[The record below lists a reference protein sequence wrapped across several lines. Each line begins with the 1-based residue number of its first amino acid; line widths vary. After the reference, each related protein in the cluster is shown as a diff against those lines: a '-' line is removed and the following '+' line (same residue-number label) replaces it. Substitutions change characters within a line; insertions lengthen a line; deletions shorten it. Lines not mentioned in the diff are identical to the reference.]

1 MKINKIS
8 TKVAN
13 LINKSPKTQSF
24 LTNITENPAIFSNR
38 FNCGVNGF
46 LRPVASIA
54 IATDKMD
61 GIYGSSSSVCSSIV
75 ELITGNTILK
85 PLKKAIDTSAKNL
98 EGFGI
103 YAQNGAI
110 DRYKSVT
117 NRLSKLSLIPIN
129 TIAKYSIV
137 APMAGLMKK
146 GLKKID
152 KRFDING

>member
-13 LINKSPKTQSF
+13 FINKSPKTQNF
-24 LTNITENPAIFSNR
+24 LINIAENPANFSNK

-85 PLKKAIDTSAKNL
+85 PIKKAIDTSAENL

-103 YAQNGAI
+103 YAHNGAI

>member
-1 MKINKIS
+1 MKINKVC

-13 LINKSPKTQSF
+13 YINKSTKAQKF
-24 LTNITENPAIFSNR
+24 LTNIADNPANFSNK
-38 FNCGVNGF
+38 FNCSVNGF

-54 IATDKMD
+54 VATDKMD
-61 GIYGSSSSVCSSIV
+61 GIYGSSSSVCSSIT
-75 ELITGNTILK
+75 ELITGNIILK
-85 PLKKAIDTSAKNL
+85 PLKKAIDISAKNL

-117 NRLSKLSLIPIN
+117 NRLSKLSLVPIN
-129 TIAKYSIV
+129 TVAKYSIV

-152 KRFDING
+152 KRLDING

>member
-1 MKINKIS
+1 MKINKIC

-13 LINKSPKTQSF
+13 YINKSPKAQKL
-24 LTNITENPAIFSNR
+24 LTNIADNPANFSNK

-54 IATDKMD
+54 VATDKMD

-75 ELITGNTILK
+75 ELITGNIILK
-85 PLKKAIDTSAKNL
+85 PLKKAIDISAKNL

-117 NRLSKLSLIPIN
+117 NRLSKLSLVPIN
-129 TIAKYSIV
+129 TVAKYSIV

-152 KRFDING
+152 KRLDING

>member
-1 MKINKIS
+1 MSMKINKIC

-13 LINKSPKTQSF
+13 YINKSAKAQKL
-24 LTNITENPAIFSNR
+24 LTNIAENPANFSNK

-54 IATDKMD
+54 VATDKMD

-75 ELITGNTILK
+75 ELITGNMILK

-98 EGFGI
+98 EGFSF
-103 YAQNGAI
+103 YSQNI

-117 NRLSKLSLIPIN
+117 NRSSKLSLIPIN
-129 TIAKYSIV
+129 TVAKYSIV

-152 KRFDING
+152 KRFDVNG

>member
-13 LINKSPKTQSF
+13 LINKSTKAQKF
-24 LTNITENPAIFSNR
+24 LTNIADNPANFSNK

-46 LRPVASIA
+46 LRPIASIA
-54 IATDKMD
+54 VATDKMD

-75 ELITGNTILK
+75 ELITGNIILK

-117 NRLSKLSLIPIN
+117 NRLSKLSLVPIN
-129 TIAKYSIV
+129 TVAKYSIV

-152 KRFDING
+152 KRLDING